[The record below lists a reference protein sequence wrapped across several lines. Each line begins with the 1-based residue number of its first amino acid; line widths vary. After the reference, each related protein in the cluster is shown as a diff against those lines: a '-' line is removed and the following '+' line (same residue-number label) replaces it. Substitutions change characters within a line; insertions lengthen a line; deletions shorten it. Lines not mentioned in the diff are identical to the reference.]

1 MGDHPAVSR
10 APIQGNY
17 DPDIDS
23 QQRPPVEPFWSLTDC
38 QRLIAT
44 PALALLVCLA
54 AYLAIR
60 HALIVRHLGLFV
72 SGLIL
77 FVVPLPLGQYHCLDC
92 GATGWALR
100 AARHACPAV
109 VARQHHPD
117 SRWLRIPRLRTQ
129 FKLWMVVVV
138 ISLLVYAILGSPRH

>member
-1 MGDHPAVSR
+1 VRFRTSG
-10 APIQGNY
+10 QGIF

-23 QQRPPVEPFWSLTDC
+23 RQRPPVEPNWSLSEC
-38 QRLIAT
+38 QRLIAN

-60 HALIVRHLGLFV
+60 QALIVHHVGLFV
-72 SGLIL
+72 FGLIL

-92 GATGWALR
+92 GATGWAFR
-100 AARHACPAV
+100 AGRHACPAV

-117 SRWLRIPRLRTQ
+117 VGWVRIPRLRTQ
-129 FKLWMVVVV
+129 FKIWLVLVVLT
-138 ISLLVYAILGSPRH
+138 LLLFAILGSPRH

>member
-1 MGDHPAVSR
+1 VFQ
-10 APIQGNY
+10 APGQGIF
-17 DPDIDS
+17 DADMDS
-23 QQRPPVEPFWSLTDC
+23 GLRPPVEPRWSIAEC
-38 QRLIAT
+38 QRLIAN

-60 HALIVRHLGLFV
+60 HGLIVRHLGLFV
-72 SGLIL
+72 LGLIL

-109 VARQHHPD
+109 VARLHHPD
-117 SRWLRIPRLRTQ
+117 ARWFRIPRLRTQ
-129 FKLWMVVVV
+129 FKLWLVAVV
-138 ISLLVYAILGSPRH
+138 LALVTWAILVSPRH